1 MDGPMAQ
8 EATITINGNV
18 LSHSESVIV
27 RLAMDAF
34 EEILAEGLNLRNDGI
49 PITDQ
54 FMIGI
59 ARIRALLD
67 PKAHQN

>member
-1 MDGPMAQ
+1 MAQ
-8 EATITINGNV
+8 EATITINGTV

-34 EEILAEGLNLRNDGI
+34 EEILAAGLNFRNDGI

-54 FMIGI
+54 YMIGI
-59 ARIRALLD
+59 ARIRSLMD
-67 PKAHQN
+67 PKARQN